1 MRLLNLRPDRVII
14 KAYIR
19 ECRKK
24 PLDHRAVHSIS
35 RTFHAFCRSRK
46 PDHRTYKLVLQP
58 CCLRRLSAD
67 TRAPGTSRAACGL
80 LTLITEHFLIHF
92 IYLHIFPRLF
102 PRDSR
107 QPIQAANTVF
117 AVLPISDYSDTPAVL
132 AAAITDKS
140 SCFPVRHRRTMYAL
154 YPLNQLSYVVITTFL
169 NRLPGNNF
177 HTSTSHTF
185 RRPERSQP
193 LFIISC
199 ANQEFSEL

>member
-19 ECRKK
+19 KCRKK

-58 CCLRRLSAD
+58 CGLRRLSAD

-117 AVLPISDYSDTPAVL
+117 AVLPISNYPDTPAVP

-140 SCFPVRHRRTMYAL
+140 SCFPVRHRRTMYTL
-154 YPLNQLSYVVITTFL
+154 YPRNQLSYVVITTFL
-169 NRLPGNNF
+169 NRPPGNNF

-185 RRPERSQP
+185 RRPERIQP

-199 ANQEFSEL
+199 ANQEFSGL

>member
-1 MRLLNLRPDRVII
+1 M
-14 KAYIR
+14 
-19 ECRKK
+19 
-24 PLDHRAVHSIS
+24 
-35 RTFHAFCRSRK
+35 
-46 PDHRTYKLVLQP
+46 
-58 CCLRRLSAD
+58 
-67 TRAPGTSRAACGL
+67 GGL

-117 AVLPISDYSDTPAVL
+117 AVLPISNYSDTPTVP

-154 YPLNQLSYVVITTFL
+154 YPRNQLSYVVITTFL
-169 NRLPGNNF
+169 NRPPGNNF

-185 RRPERSQP
+185 RRPERIQP